1 VGNRS
6 VIVIESKQFV
16 SPIAF
21 YGHWSGSDNVRA
33 VENVLARTD
42 RVGDPSYLTAQLF
55 HEFSTLGGYDGKL
68 SFGIDAFGY
77 EVDRWEDNAPIYLNA
92 DTGEKSDAPFR
103 ICESA
108 DESKCACASPHVMS
122 CTEIT
127 EWV

>member
-1 VGNRS
+1 MGNRS

-21 YGHWSGSDNVRA
+21 YGHWSGTDNVRA
-33 VENVLARTD
+33 VENVIARTD

-77 EVDRWEDNAPIYLNA
+77 DVNRWEDNEPFYLNA
-92 DTGEKSDAPFR
+92 DTGETAHAPFL
-103 ICESA
+103 ICETANSYA
-108 DESKCACASPHVMS
+108 
-122 CTEIT
+122 
-127 EWV
+127 